1 MFYPW
6 KMKIL
11 QWAMSRRGKE
21 EYETNI
27 EGIPNIKNP
36 INAVKKSHTSH
47 LSMIK
52 ERMFPTA
59 SSEI

>member
-1 MFYPW
+1 
-6 KMKIL
+6 
-11 QWAMSRRGKE
+11 MSRRGKE

-27 EGIPNIKNP
+27 QGIPNIKNP